1 MDDSLSPFVQPTPG
15 FNLGE
20 WCVCDTVNVSLS
32 FQHSLDMLFEAIKAS
47 DENKVLE
54 WSKNEQWATVEEIIK
69 SQGTGT
75 IHLHC
80 FHVS

>member
-1 MDDSLSPFVQPTPG
+1 
-15 FNLGE
+15 
-20 WCVCDTVNVSLS
+20 
-32 FQHSLDMLFEAIKAS
+32 MLFEAIKAS
-47 DENKVLE
+47 DESKVLE

-75 IHLHC
+75 IHLRC